1 MPKHR
6 YPAEKYHAL
15 GSFPTSRNSTFFTAF
30 TNFLRAGNKKSS
42 LLSGTSG
49 LVKHCSD
56 EGKWDWNLKYKG
68 SIEFAPS
75 QFTKKI
81 ERSSV
86 KNCFSTTLSWPF
98 AYQKVPWQTVLLLQ
112 LGNCAQEI
120 RIQSYH
126 KGPIEQLIWISS
138 TSLTQEEKKILLS
151 PSPSGFVWDKICF
164 QKTSGVFKAERI

>member
-1 MPKHR
+1 MTPYFKSQRSVSNHGLASFWKTIVSSFEAKASSRPCVDPAIVQYTMQVASSMSYPGVTPWKTTKKMPKHR

-49 LVKHCSD
+49 LFKHCSD
-56 EGKWDWNLKYKG
+56 EGKWDGNLKYKG

-86 KNCFSTTLSWPF
+86 KNCFSTTL
-98 AYQKVPWQTVLLLQ
+98 T
-112 LGNCAQEI
+112 
-120 RIQSYH
+120 
-126 KGPIEQLIWISS
+126 
-138 TSLTQEEKKILLS
+138 
-151 PSPSGFVWDKICF
+151 
-164 QKTSGVFKAERI
+164 